1 MIARSFALTL
11 AAALLVA
18 CGQPAPPQ
26 PVFASTDISGVPWG
40 RDLQL
45 ADHQGRPRK
54 LADFHGKA
62 VMLFFGFTH
71 CPDVCPTALSD
82 MARVRAQLGAEGQRV
97 QGLFVTVD
105 PKRDTPQLLAQ
116 YVPAF
121 DSSFLGLRGD
131 EKATAAAAA
140 EFKVFFAPQKPD
152 ARGNYTIDHSGAI
165 FVFDPQGRLRL
176 LMRPGMGV
184 DAMAADIAKLLKGA

>member
-1 MIARSFALTL
+1 MSARSFALTL

-45 ADHQGRPRK
+45 TDHQGRPRK

-121 DSSFLGLRGD
+121 DPSFLGLRGD
-131 EKATAAAAA
+131 ENATAAAAA

-184 DAMAADIAKLLKGA
+184 DAMAADIAKLLEGA